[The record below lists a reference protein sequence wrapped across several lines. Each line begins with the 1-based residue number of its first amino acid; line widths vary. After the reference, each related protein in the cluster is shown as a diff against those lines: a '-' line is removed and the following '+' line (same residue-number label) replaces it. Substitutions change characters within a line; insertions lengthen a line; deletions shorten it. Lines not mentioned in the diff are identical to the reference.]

1 MEDPAKKK
9 LLSNTLLLVAGL
21 LVLWA
26 MGSALIARQEAQS
39 PDANEKYHRAL
50 GDELPDTCR
59 APEGYTDR
67 EWREHMRLHPGQY
80 PECLGDETP
89 GKGAY
94 LDISADEL
102 AVMLADTN
110 SDVTLV
116 DVHTPEQ
123 AHIPGTDAFIP
134 YETIADRKDA
144 LPENLETP
152 IVVYCR
158 SGSMSTT
165 AAETLISLGY
175 RNVYNLEG
183 GTNAWKANGGEV
195 ITDAR

>member
-1 MEDPAKKK
+1 
-9 LLSNTLLLVAGL
+9 
-21 LVLWA
+21 
-26 MGSALIARQEAQS
+26 
-39 PDANEKYHRAL
+39 
-50 GDELPDTCR
+50 
-59 APEGYTDR
+59 
-67 EWREHMRLHPGQY
+67 MRLHPGQY

-158 SGSMSTT
+158 SGSRSAWATRLLLERGYPRAFNLKGGVLAWREEVDPTLT
-165 AAETLISLGY
+165 AY
-175 RNVYNLEG
+175 
-183 GTNAWKANGGEV
+183 
-195 ITDAR
+195 